1 MTFIKQQCKMN
12 ISRYC
17 SFHMADIQ
25 YENTKESNVSVVG
38 SPTHMI
44 SILVKEK

>member
-1 MTFIKQQCKMN
+1 
-12 ISRYC
+12 
-17 SFHMADIQ
+17 MADIQ

-44 SILVKEK
+44 SILVKEKWCGQRGYFFGGMIWVDS